1 MSNGKFDKTVYLY
14 PILGQLKREDSQDEK
29 KPLMPRSLSV
39 ESSSSGHGGSSAM
52 SSAEGL
58 GTIGEFCQIHIP
70 NIDHKH
76 TPSNDS
82 KTP

>member
-1 MSNGKFDKTVYLY
+1 MSLGELRLDDKT
-14 PILGQLKREDSQDEK
+14 QL
-29 KPLMPRSLSV
+29 MIPRSQSV

-58 GTIGEFCQIHIP
+58 GTIADFFHIQIP
-70 NIDHKH
+70 NLDHKRA
-76 TPSNDS
+76 PSNES